1 MIIVVVFNTYCFTK
15 KKKVMEQERQE
26 EGLKE
31 KVEKKVEKALGANMS
46 LKTRQKFREGV
57 IEIEKA
63 TGDSCTEDV
72 LDNCLIELS
81 RLENDQSK
89 GMVIAALMSELPLI
103 LQKVICDKMRE
114 TITLEIVAQ
123 TFGGLK

>member
-1 MIIVVVFNTYCFTK
+1 
-15 KKKVMEQERQE
+15 MEQERQE

-46 LKTRQKFREGV
+46 LRTRQKFREGV

>member
-1 MIIVVVFNTYCFTK
+1 
-15 KKKVMEQERQE
+15 MEQKRQE

-31 KVEKKVEKALGANMS
+31 RVEKALGANMS
-46 LKTRQKFREGV
+46 LKTRQEFREAV
-57 IEIEKA
+57 IKIGKA

-81 RLENDQSK
+81 RLKDDQSK
-89 GMVIAALMSELPLI
+89 GMVITALMSELPLL
-103 LQKVICDKMRE
+103 LQKVICDKMRGS
-114 TITLEIVAQ
+114 ITLEVVAQ

>member
-1 MIIVVVFNTYCFTK
+1 
-15 KKKVMEQERQE
+15 MEQEKQE

-31 KVEKKVEKALGANMS
+31 KVEKALGANMS
-46 LKTRQKFREGV
+46 LRTRQKFREGV

>member
-1 MIIVVVFNTYCFTK
+1 
-15 KKKVMEQERQE
+15 MEQERQ
-26 EGLKE
+26 GMSLKKE
-31 KVEKKVEKALGANMS
+31 VEKTLEAGMS

-57 IEIEKA
+57 IEIGEA

-72 LDNCLIELS
+72 LDNCLIEFS
-81 RLENDQSK
+81 RLKDDQSK
-89 GMVIAALMSELPLI
+89 GMVITALMSELPLL

-114 TITLEIVAQ
+114 GITLEVVAQ

>member
-15 KKKVMEQERQE
+15 KKVMEQERQE
-26 EGLKE
+26 ECLKE
-31 KVEKKVEKALGANMS
+31 KVEKALGANMS
-46 LKTRQKFREGV
+46 LKTRQGFREAV
-57 IEIEKA
+57 IEIGKV

-81 RLENDQSK
+81 RLKDDQSK
-89 GMVIAALMSELPLI
+89 GMVITALMSELPLL

-114 TITLEIVAQ
+114 GITLEVVAQ
-123 TFGGLK
+123 TFGGSK